1 MAESTVDNGSTGRAA
16 EAVTGGVGRAK
27 QQASEIADQAAN
39 KVNSARRPIADKLHG
54 AASAVR
60 DQADSMAA
68 GEGVVGVA
76 QSAADKLESSAAYIE
91 SHDARQ
97 MVNDLMAIVKKHP
110 TQSLLIAGAFGFLV
124 ARALR
129 ND

>member
-1 MAESTVDNGSTGRAA
+1 MAESTLDNGSSGRAA
-16 EAVTGGVGRAK
+16 DAVAGGVGRAK
-27 QQASEIADQAAN
+27 QQAGEIAEQAAN
-39 KVNSARRPIADKLHG
+39 KVNSARQPIADKLHG

-60 DQADSMAA
+60 GQAESLAA

-91 SHDARQ
+91 SHDARE
-97 MVNDLMAIVKKHP
+97 MVNDLMAVVKKHP
-110 TQSLLIAGAFGFLV
+110 TQSLLIAGAFGFLI

-129 ND
+129 SD